1 MYIAQLHRS
10 IIMKRTLSQP
20 NLEVNSYMEFVETW
34 KGKNFSSNGMNE
46 ISIKALD
53 KIHTYSV
60 NDSTE
65 PYDTTQ
71 SGLMDQK
78 SV

>member
-20 NLEVNSYMEFVETW
+20 NLEVNSYMEF
-34 KGKNFSSNGMNE
+34 SSKGMNE